1 MWELL
6 LEFDYQT
13 VRHAVWAGYLL
24 TFVFPLAAF
33 YFLNKKQSLLNDKYQ
48 ASIHSDKSKSP
59 VQACSIFDWRGAQRF
74 FTFIRQK
81 QKDSLD
87 DSDEPSLLIVV

>member
-13 VRHAVWAGYLL
+13 VRHAVWAGYLFA
-24 TFVFPLAAF
+24 FVFPLAAF

-48 ASIHSDKSKSP
+48 ASVHSGHGESP
-59 VQACSIFDWRGAQRF
+59 VYTGSIYDWRGAQRF
-74 FTFIRQK
+74 FTYIRQK
-81 QKDSLD
+81 ESPD
-87 DSDEPSLLIVV
+87 DSDEPSLLSIV

>member
-13 VRHAVWAGYLL
+13 VRHAVWAGYLF

-48 ASIHSDKSKSP
+48 ASVHSDKSKSP
-59 VQACSIFDWRGAQRF
+59 VNAGSIFDWRGAQRF
-74 FTFIRQK
+74 FTFIRH
-81 QKDSLD
+81 KDSPD
-87 DSDEPSLLIVV
+87 DSDEPSLLLVV

>member
-13 VRHAVWAGYLL
+13 VRHAVWAGYLF

-48 ASIHSDKSKSP
+48 ASVHTDKSKSP
-59 VQACSIFDWRGAQRF
+59 VQKGNILTGAVHSAFSHLSGTRIHQMIPMSQASF
-74 FTFIRQK
+74 SLFK
-81 QKDSLD
+81 Q
-87 DSDEPSLLIVV
+87 